1 MGGGRVVALSAEDA
15 QDREAAAILEQVHN
29 QAIRAPIKEAAES
42 LQRLLTGRVTAYV
55 VGVKDVKTITRWA
68 TGEVTDIRVESEQRL
83 RTAYEIMTLL
93 LRFDGPTTVRAWF
106 IGSNPHLADDA
117 PADAIHEGRLQ
128 DAMGAARS
136 FVAYGANYG

>member
-1 MGGGRVVALSAEDA
+1 MSVILATIMVTSSAFVGCFGGGRVMTLPAEDVR
-15 QDREAAAILEQVHN
+15 DHGAAAILEQVHN

-42 LQRLLTGRVTAYV
+42 LQRLLTGRVAAYV

-93 LRFDGPTTVRAWF
+93 LRFDGPATVR
-106 IGSNPHLADDA
+106 
-117 PADAIHEGRLQ
+117 
-128 DAMGAARS
+128 
-136 FVAYGANYG
+136 